1 MTKLSLNLKTVLFQF
16 DGIKL
21 NLLRVA
27 NPDELVE
34 QLSDEEFNKDERL
47 PYWAELWP
55 SAIGLSRFLIKN
67 PDLIQGKKIL
77 ELGCGL
83 GLTSMILIRNE
94 PLEFVCT
101 DYDNNALQITRKNFL
116 KNKLKLPDL
125 RYLDW
130 RNPDLDKC
138 FDCIV
143 ASDILYE
150 KRFFKP
156 ISDLLKHHLKKNG
169 LAIIAEPNRK
179 IAIPFF
185 KMLKNMGFRYTIQFE
200 DVLQGEQTIV
210 VSIYL
215 IERN

>member
-55 SAIGLSRFLIKN
+55 SAIGLSRFLINN

-150 KRFFKP
+150 K
-156 ISDLLKHHLKKNG
+156 
-169 LAIIAEPNRK
+169 
-179 IAIPFF
+179 
-185 KMLKNMGFRYTIQFE
+185 
-200 DVLQGEQTIV
+200 
-210 VSIYL
+210 
-215 IERN
+215 